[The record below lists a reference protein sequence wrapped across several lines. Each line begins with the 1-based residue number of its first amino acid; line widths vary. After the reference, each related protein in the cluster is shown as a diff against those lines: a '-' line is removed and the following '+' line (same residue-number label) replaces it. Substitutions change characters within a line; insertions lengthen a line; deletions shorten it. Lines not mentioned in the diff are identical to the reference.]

1 MSQPWITWPTPIWQ
15 LKGAES
21 LDAFDF
27 SDKGLGPASAV
38 AIAKCIAGNTVLR
51 SLNLSG
57 NDLGEAGL
65 AALADCLRVNARLKK
80 LNLDGFALP
89 IRQLKGTE
97 PVDELNLSSKR
108 LGVASARIIAKC
120 IAINP
125 VLTTLDLFG
134 NKIGAEGANALTSAL
149 EANLTLKRLDLRVN
163 LCVHAP
169 QAPRDIISTL
179 LHTLAHC
186 RLCDL
191 FSLGGSGIDDAAK
204 GKLREL
210 ARTGL
215 KLEL

>member
-1 MSQPWITWPTPIWQ
+1 M
-15 LKGAES
+15 L
-21 LDAFDF
+21 
-27 SDKGLGPASAV
+27 V
-38 AIAKCIAGNTVLR
+38 
-51 SLNLSG
+51 G
-57 NDLGEAGL
+57 NDIGDDGF
-65 AALADCLRVNARLKK
+65 AAISKSIGVNARLKK

-169 QAPRDIISTL
+169 QAPRDIISTPSTL
-179 LHTLAHC
+179 LHTFAHC